1 MAWSTWHRDYDKIFL
16 EGGGVARIP
25 DEELER
31 LKVEVSLERLVTA
44 AGVSLRRAGADLVGC
59 CPFHEDRE
67 PSLVVSPGKNLWHC
81 MGACQAGGSVIDW
94 VMRAEGV
101 SFRHAVELLRDGRA
115 GAEPV
120 SGSAPGRSSVRKLP
134 SPLQRSADDFELL
147 DQVVAFYHQT
157 LTESPDALGYLQ
169 ARRIDHPE
177 VLAAFRLGFA
187 NRTLGYRLPNK
198 QRKEGA
204 EVRGRLQRLGVLR
217 DSGHEHFNGSMVVP
231 VFDDAGRVVEMYGR
245 KVRDDLRPGT
255 PVHLYL
261 PGPHAGVWNLPAV
274 AASSEVIVCE
284 SLIDALTLWCAGF
297 RHVTAAYGT
306 EGFTADHLEAF
317 RRHRVRR
324 VLIAFD
330 RDDAGDR
337 AARRLAETLMAEGIE
352 CFRIELP
359 RGADVN
365 DIACDAT
372 VPAEVLGRFVRKA
385 AWMGSGPGPADR
397 RHAGPIE
404 TAGVPSLPAVTDD
417 VSSSSAAEPL
427 AAPLEPAPVVEPGVI
442 SPAPTAGLPVPELSE
457 TGEAVIVL
465 GDRRWR
471 VRGLDKVT
479 SFDLL
484 RLNVLVSR
492 PDARHGQV
500 FHVDTLD
507 LYSARARAVFVKCAA
522 DELGLSEEVI
532 KRDLAKV
539 LLACEAL
546 ADEAVAAAQTPKEQT
561 VELTEEER
569 VAALELLRDPNLVER
584 ITADFGRAGV
594 VGESSNCLVGYLAAI
609 SRKLDQPLAV
619 IVQSTS
625 AAGKSALMEAVLSLV
640 PGEER
645 VKFSAMTGQ
654 SLFYMGEADLA
665 HKVLAVAEEE
675 GAERAAYALKL
686 LQSEGELSIAST
698 GKDNATGR
706 LVTHTYRVVGPV
718 AIMLTTT
725 AIDVDEELLNRCIVL
740 TVDEDREQT
749 RAIHDRQRHR
759 QTLEGLLAG
768 ADRDRVVKVHQ
779 DAQRLLEPVM
789 VVNPYAEGLTFTD
802 GRTRTRRDHM
812 KYLTMI
818 RAVTLLHQHQRPRRS
833 ATGADGRQVAYIEST
848 VADISLANR
857 LAHEVLGRSLDELP
871 PQTRGLLDLLDGIV
885 AARAQEQA
893 VDRDQVRLTRRD
905 LREQTGWSDTALKVH
920 LARLVDLELV
930 IAHRAEK
937 GNGFVYELAWDG
949 AGRDGGRFLI
959 GLTDPSQLTSVH
971 VYDDSRS
978 GQNGARSGA
987 GQGVVSP
994 RSGPGQ
1000 GGVEPE
1006 KPLAHKAVS
1015 APQVSNS
1022 GDSTDTGSDRDRVVV
1037 AGVSRRAG

>member
-1 MAWSTWHRDYDKIFL
+1 
-16 EGGGVARIP
+16 
-25 DEELER
+25 
-31 LKVEVSLERLVTA
+31 
-44 AGVSLRRAGADLVGC
+44 
-59 CPFHEDRE
+59 
-67 PSLVVSPGKNLWHC
+67 VSPRKNLWHC
-81 MGACQAGGSVIDW
+81 LGACQAGGSVVDW

-115 GAEPV
+115 GAEVLAGP
-120 SGSAPGRSSVRKLP
+120 APARSSVRKLA
-134 SPLQRSADDFELL
+134 SPLQRTAEDSELL
-147 DQVVAFYHQT
+147 EQVVAFYHQT
-157 LTESPDALGYLQ
+157 LTESPEALGYL
-169 ARRIDHPE
+169 ASRRIDHQE
-177 VLAAFRLGFA
+177 VLATFRLGYA

-217 DSGHEHFNGSMVVP
+217 DSGHEHFNGSVTVP
-231 VFDDAGRVVEMYGR
+231 VFDEAGRVVEMYGR

-255 PVHLYL
+255 PAHLYL
-261 PGPHAGVWNLPAV
+261 PGPHAGVWNLAAV
-274 AASSEVIVCE
+274 AASDEVIVCE

-306 EGFTADHLEAF
+306 EGFGADHLDAF
-317 RRHRVRR
+317 RRRRVRR

-330 RDDAGDR
+330 RDDAGDK
-337 AARRLAETLMAEGIE
+337 AAKKLAEVLLAEGVE

-359 RGADVN
+359 RGTDVN
-365 DIACDAT
+365 DVARDAT
-372 VPAEVLGRFVRKA
+372 VPAEVLGRFIRKA
-385 AWMGSGPGPADR
+385 TWMGAGPCPADR

-404 TAGVPSLPAVTDD
+404 SPAAPSSPALTDD
-417 VSSSSAAEPL
+417 VSSSAAEPPAA
-427 AAPLEPAPVVEPGVI
+427 AAPGPGPVVEPGSV
-442 SPAPTAGLPVPELSE
+442 SPAPSAGLPVPELSD
-457 TGEAVIVL
+457 TGEAIIVL

-492 PDARHGQV
+492 PDPGHGQV

-507 LYSARARAVFVKCAA
+507 LYSARARAVFTKTAA
-522 DELGLSEEVI
+522 DELGLSEEVV

-539 LLACEAL
+539 LLACEAV
-546 ADEAVAAAQTPKEQT
+546 ADEAVAAAQKPKDNV
-561 VELTEEER
+561 VELSEDER
-569 VAALELLRDPNLVER
+569 AAALELLRDPSLIERVVE
-584 ITADFGRAGV
+584 DFSRAGV
-594 VGESSNCLVGYLAAI
+594 VGEGSNCLVGYLAAI

-625 AAGKSALMEAVLSLV
+625 AAGKSALMEAVLSMV

-725 AIDVDEELLNRCIVL
+725 AIDVDEELLNRCVVL

-759 QTLEGLLAG
+759 QTLQGLLAG
-768 ADRDRVVKVHQ
+768 QERERIVKVHQ
-779 DAQRLLEPVM
+779 DAQRLLQPVM
-789 VVNPYAEGLTFTD
+789 VVNPYAERLTFCD
-802 GRTRTRRDHM
+802 GRTRTRRDHV
-812 KYLTMI
+812 KYLTLI
-818 RAVTLLHQHQRPRRS
+818 RAVTLLHQYQRARRA
-833 ATGADGRQVAYIEST
+833 ATGPDGRQVTYIEVT
-848 VADISLANR
+848 VDDIAVANR

-871 PQTRGLLDLLDGIV
+871 PQTRRLLDLLDGIV
-885 AARAQEQA
+885 ADRAA
-893 VDRDQVRLTRRD
+893 ADAIDRELVRLTRRE
-905 LREQTGWSDTALKVH
+905 LREHTGWGDTQLKVH
-920 LARLVDLELV
+920 LGRLVDLELV
-930 IAHRAEK
+930 VAHRAEK
-937 GNGFVYELAWDG
+937 SSGFVYELAWDG
-949 AGRDGGRFLI
+949 AGREGGRFLI
-959 GLTDPSQLTSVH
+959 GLVDPATLTEKRG
-971 VYDDSRS
+971 YDDEWSGLNGVRS
-978 GQNGARSGA
+978 GPGRPPVG
-987 GQGVVSP
+987 P
-994 RSGPGQ
+994 RSGPGR
-1000 GGVEPE
+1000 GASEGEN
-1006 KPLAHKAVS
+1006 PLAHKAISV
-1015 APQVSNS
+1015 PETVTDGNGTVP
-1022 GDSTDTGSDRDRVVV
+1022 GDDTDRVVV
-1037 AGVSRRAG
+1037 TDLSKRAG